1 MIFKIPLLVLS
12 TACVESDT
20 TTKTFNDNPTISIM
34 SHSDGFEAL
43 EEEGIEYQ
51 SFTMSRL
58 GHEYGEAEDMKVH
71 LPVMKNFILGEL

>member
-1 MIFKIPLLVLS
+1 MK
-12 TACVESDT
+12 A
-20 TTKTFNDNPTISIM
+20 
-34 SHSDGFEAL
+34 AL